1 MTFIPYSR
9 QNIQQS
15 DIDAVIR
22 VLQSEYLTQGPAI
35 ARFEQ
40 AFGRRHGVKHAL
52 AVSNATAGL
61 HIACVALGLGPGGLL
76 WTSPVSFVASS
87 NCALYCGADIDF
99 VDIDPAT
106 RNMSIP
112 ALEAKLVQAEQEG
125 RLPDVVVPVDF
136 SGLPADLKQIRALA
150 DRYGFKILQDA
161 SHAAG
166 ASYLGAPVGSAW
178 SDITIF
184 SFHAVKIVTTA
195 EGGMVTTQDDALA
208 AKLQLLRSHGIT
220 RDAALLQKKDQG
232 GWYYEQQCLGW
243 NYRITDIQ
251 AALGHSQLERMEDM
265 QVQRIARANRYDLQL
280 AELPVIKPARL
291 ADRLSSWH
299 LYAIEIDE
307 QRTKVNRR
315 QVFDALRA
323 AQIGANVHYI
333 PIHTQPYYA
342 SLGFRP
348 EHFPKAMHYYER
360 ALSLPL
366 FPAMTDEEQDRVA
379 SVLKQIFSN

>member
-15 DIDAVIR
+15 DIDAVIQ

-40 AFGRRHGVKHAL
+40 AFGQRHGVRHAL

-76 WTSPVSFVASS
+76 WTSPISFVASS

-112 ALEAKLVQAEQEG
+112 ALEAKLARAEQEG

-136 SGLPADLKQIRALA
+136 SGLPADLQQIRALA

-220 RDAALLQKKDQG
+220 RDAALLQEKDQG

-265 QVQRIARANRYDLQL
+265 QAQRVARADRYDRQL
-280 AELPVIKPARL
+280 AALPVIKPTRL
-291 ADRLSSWH
+291 TDRLSSWH

-307 QRTKVNRR
+307 QRTKVSRR

-348 EHFPKAMHYYER
+348 EQFPAAMHYYER

-366 FPAMTDEEQDRVA
+366 FPAMTDEEQDRVVG
-379 SVLKQIFSN
+379 VLKQIFSN

>member
-9 QNIQQS
+9 QNIQPS
-15 DIDAVIR
+15 DIDAVVE

-40 AFGRRHGVKHAL
+40 AFAHRHSVRHAL

-61 HIACVALGLGPGGLL
+61 HMACVALGLGPGGLL
-76 WTSPVSFVASS
+76 WTSPLSFVASS
-87 NCALYCGADIDF
+87 NCARYCNAEVDF
-99 VDIDPAT
+99 VDIDPST
-106 RNMSIP
+106 RNMSLP
-112 ALEAKLVQAEQEG
+112 ALEAKLARAEQAG

-178 SDITIF
+178 SDITVF

-220 RDAALLQKKDQG
+220 REPALLQNQDEG
-232 GWYYEQQCLGW
+232 AWYYEQQCLGW

-251 AALGHSQLERMEDM
+251 AALGLSQLERMEDM
-265 QVQRIARANRYDLQL
+265 QTRRVARADRYDRML
-280 AELPVIKPARL
+280 AELPVILPMRID
-291 ADRLSSWH
+291 DRSSSWH

-307 QRTKVNRR
+307 QRTKATRR
-315 QVFDALRA
+315 EVFDALRA

-342 SLGFRP
+342 ALGFRP
-348 EHFPKAMHYYER
+348 GDFPAAEHYYER

-366 FPAMTDEEQDRVA
+366 FPAMTDEEQDRVVD
-379 SVLKQIFSN
+379 VLKRLLSK